1 MDSNHL
7 VDPELR
13 ETLALFPTFSFTAET
28 LAERRA
34 APLPAAYGA
43 DDGSRPIDVEDH
55 HIDGPDGDRLRIRI
69 YRPTGGD
76 AVKPGY
82 LQIHG
87 GGYVLG
93 SVEVSDLRNRTLAL
107 ETDCVVAAV
116 DYRLAPETRH
126 PGPVEDCYAGLRW
139 LHAEAD
145 KLGVDRARIAIG
157 GESAGGGLAAALG
170 LLARDRGELAVCF
183 QHLIYPMID
192 DRTAAS
198 ADPHPFAGQY
208 VWTAESNAFGWRSLL
223 GSEPGSD
230 GISPYA
236 AASRA
241 EYLGGL
247 PPTFIAV
254 GALDLFVEEDIEYA
268 RRLMRAGV
276 PVELHVYP
284 GAYHGFIHMIGT
296 EISQRFNRD
305 SLASVRKAFIKKE
318 VIS

>member
-13 ETLALFPTFSFTAET
+13 ATLELFPTFEFSAET

-43 DDGSRPIDVEDH
+43 DDGSNPIDVEDH
-55 HIDGPDGDRLRIRI
+55 AIAGPDGGSLRIRI
-69 YRPTGGD
+69 YRTRGGE

-107 ETDCVVAAV
+107 ETDSVVAAV
-116 DYRLAPETRH
+116 DYRLAPETPH
-126 PGPVEDCYAGLRW
+126 PGPVEDCYAGLKW
-139 LHAEAD
+139 LHAEASA
-145 KLGVDRARIAIG
+145 LGVDPARIAVG
-157 GESAGGGLAAALG
+157 GESAGGGLAAALC
-170 LLARDRGELAVCF
+170 LLARDRGEVEVCF

-192 DRTAAS
+192 DRTAATT
-198 ADPHPFAGQY
+198 DPHPYAGQY
-208 VWTAESNAFGWRSLL
+208 VWTPDSNAFGWRALL
-223 GSEPGSD
+223 NAEPGSD

-241 EYLGGL
+241 EDLSGL
-247 PPTFIAV
+247 PPAFIAV

-276 PVELHVYP
+276 PTELHVYP
-284 GAYHGFIHMIGT
+284 GAYHGFIHMTGT

-305 SLASVRKAFIKKE
+305 SLESVRKAFHRL
-318 VIS
+318 